1 MSVVVRRIRRAAVA
15 VLLPATLVM
24 SSAGV
29 ASAGDTTDAPYRTV
43 VEGLRNP
50 RGLTFDEHRLYVAES
65 GEAGDVCFDGIATE
79 EGGSLCAGL
88 SGRISRIDTRTGARR
103 DVVTG
108 LLSIGEPLF
117 AIGATG
123 VAKSDDRIVGL
134 MGGNDVG
141 VPPAD
146 LCGGTAPCRKVV
158 RAAQKQLGHLFQSAR
173 NGRATWKQDVG
184 AFNYQWTID
193 NKATIGAGDP
203 SYQPGWADNP
213 DFQPGDANPYGL
225 AGSRGGQYVVDGGSN
240 TLTFVPRRGT
250 PRVVAAFPNPTV
262 GPAANAYDAVPTC
275 VAPTRGNVVVADLN
289 GSIYLVN
296 GTSVTLAPSAVT
308 SNDGSFL
315 VAAGGCAADRK
326 GNVYISDIYAGSVI
340 KLAVKT
346 MTTSWVLPPGTLN
359 FPSGVAVGEDNALF
373 VSNNSVCPSFPTPV
387 GPDNP
392 CGGLTGSIV
401 KIGNHGDH

>member
-1 MSVVVRRIRRAAVA
+1 MHVVVRRVRRAAVA
-15 VLLPATLVM
+15 VLLPATLVV
-24 SSAGV
+24 SSPGV
-29 ASAGDTTDAPYRTV
+29 ASAGHTTDAPYRTV

-50 RGLTFDEHRLYVAES
+50 RGLAFDDHRLYVAES
-65 GEAGDVCFDGIATE
+65 GEAGDVCFEGIPTE
-79 EGGSLCAGL
+79 EGGALCAGL
-88 SGRISRIDTRTGARR
+88 SARISRVDTRTGARR

-108 LLSIGEPLF
+108 LVSIGEPLF

-123 VAKSDDRIVGL
+123 VVKGDDGIVGL
-134 MGGNDVG
+134 MGANDVA

-146 LCGGTAPCRKVV
+146 MCGATPACRKVV
-158 RAAQKQLGHLFQSAR
+158 RAAQKQLGHLFESAR

-193 NKATIGAGDP
+193 NKDSIGTGDP

-240 TLTFVPRRGT
+240 TLTFVPRRGA
-250 PRVVAAFPNPTV
+250 PSVVAAFPNP
-262 GPAANAYDAVPTC
+262 GSAANAYDAVPTC
-275 VAPTRGNVVVADLN
+275 VAPTNDQVAVADLN
-289 GSIYLVN
+289 GSIYLVD
-296 GTSVTLAPSAVT
+296 GTSVTVAPSAVT
-308 SNDGSFL
+308 SSDGSAL

-340 KLAVKT
+340 KLDVNT

-359 FPSGVAVGEDNALF
+359 FPSGVAVGEDNAVF

-387 GPDNP
+387 GADNP
-392 CGGLTGSIV
+392 CGGVTGSIV
-401 KIGNHGDH
+401 KIGGHSDD